1 LEGFSVTASNLLE
14 YLFCPRFT
22 YFEIY
27 LGIPQHEGKR
37 FKVQQGRTVHDDKAR
52 VNPDYMRRK
61 IGCFERKTSVYLTSA
76 TGLRGVVDEIL
87 FLKDGTA
94 APLDYKYAEYKDRT
108 FQNHKFQLAFYGFL
122 IKENFKL
129 PVNRGYIIYTRSG
142 NKLIEVGI
150 AEKMY
155 SDLNDVVK
163 ELLDVAQRGVYPG
176 PTKHGAKCVDCCYGN
191 ICEKVI

>member
-1 LEGFSVTASNLLE
+1 MEEFSVTASNLLE

-22 YFEIY
+22 YFELY
-27 LGIPQHEGKR
+27 LGISQHEEKR

-52 VNPDYMRRK
+52 VNPDYMRKK
-61 IGCFERKTSVYLTSA
+61 IGCMERKTSVYLASE

-108 FQNHKFQLAFYGFL
+108 FQNHKFQLAFYGIL
-122 IKENFKL
+122 IKENFGL

-142 NKLIEVGI
+142 NKLIEVHI

-155 SDLNDVVK
+155 SDLNNVVRD
-163 ELLDVAQRGVYPG
+163 LLDVAQRGVYPG
-176 PTKHGAKCVDCCYGN
+176 PTKQGAKCVDCCYGN